1 MSGALLGAA
10 FFRML
15 RLGREAAEAAE
26 DTAEAAV
33 AAQDAAEAAEAAQD
47 AAEAAACEVVPWE
60 EAWNA
65 DDAAVEAEEG
75 GGLFSGKDEA
85 PADDG
90 TLASRYAKLTGE
102 SLETPLYTDKS
113 ELVLEPDAKVEAELC
128 RVLGRAFS
136 RIIGYVNG
144 SDMRSSAALIQAIAD
159 ASNYKIEEVSSVMNR
174 AHYNMHRQFG
184 LCYGVVDT
192 QTVYHGTKKVSAMSI
207 VQTGFR
213 GAANKRRKVGCGTYV
228 TPDPFHAAAYAEP
241 GPNDGKQHVLVA
253 EVMKGPTG
261 LGSPDQVCSLL
272 RCLACVLGS

>member
-1 MSGALLGAA
+1 MSGAMLGAA

-15 RLGREAAEAAE
+15 RLGRER
-26 DTAEAAV
+26 V
-33 AAQDAAEAAEAAQD
+33 AAQD
-47 AAEAAACEVVPWE
+47 AAEAAACDVVPWE

-75 GGLFSGKDEA
+75 GGLFADKDEA
-85 PADDG
+85 AADDG
-90 TLASRYAKLTGE
+90 TLASRYAKFNGE
-102 SLETPLYTDKS
+102 SLETPLYTGKS

-136 RIIGYVNG
+136 RVIGYVNG

-159 ASNYKIEEVSSVMNR
+159 ESNYQIEEVSSLMNR
-174 AHYNMHRQFG
+174 AQYNMHRQFG

-207 VQTGFR
+207 VRTGFR
-213 GAANKRRKVGCGTYV
+213 GAANQNGRRKLGCGTYV
-228 TPDPFHAAAYAEP
+228 TPDPFHAASYAEP
-241 GPNDGKQHVLVA
+241 GPNDGKQHVLVS

-261 LGSPDQVCSLL
+261 LGRPDQVCSLP